1 MCSWTLRPPSVW
13 SSAGLCSGRI
23 AAVSSRSSRR
33 CCESE
38 HLSDSEPLRC
48 CGSRPE
54 SEPSVSTAELLIL
67 QDKTIR
73 PTLTANK
80 AEVDNVRICSKQA
93 LLIMNKSSKKQHI
106 HTHTH
111 LKYRLAWEQ
120 GWRACH
126 LYHLHIALCWFWL
139 LPLSS
144 FEVALDKSVC

>member
-1 MCSWTLRPPSVW
+1 MLLLYFPLFEHPVTLYHYYSWASFVNLRHSWSPDTHMCSWTLHPPSVW

-23 AAVSSRSSRR
+23 AAVSSRSSRL

-80 AEVDNVRICSKQA
+80 SWS
-93 LLIMNKSSKKQHI
+93 LIMLGFVQSKH
-106 HTHTH
+106 
-111 LKYRLAWEQ
+111 Y
-120 GWRACH
+120 
-126 LYHLHIALCWFWL
+126 
-139 LPLSS
+139 
-144 FEVALDKSVC
+144 